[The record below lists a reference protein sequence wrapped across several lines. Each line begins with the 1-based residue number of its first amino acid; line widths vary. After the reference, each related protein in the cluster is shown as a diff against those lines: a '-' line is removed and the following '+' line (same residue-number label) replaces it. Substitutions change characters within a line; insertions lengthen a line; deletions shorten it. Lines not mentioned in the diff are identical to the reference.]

1 MIALV
6 PTRYH
11 QNTGW
16 VFHKNLI
23 VSDVLCARVAFSFTM
38 GLCPTASLS
47 LSTHGTTTITTVGK
61 QHYACLLCS
70 AVAAINTF
78 TVVDYANEFLVLL
91 LMMMYCISCK
101 KDWAWVDEASRL
113 TYRLVHF

>member
-11 QNTGW
+11 QNTRW
-16 VFHKNLI
+16 VLHKNLI
-23 VSDVLCARVAFSFTM
+23 VSDVLSARVAFSFTM
-38 GLCPTASLS
+38 GLGPTASLS
-47 LSTHGTTTITTVGK
+47 LSTHGTTTVTTVGK

-78 TVVDYANEFLVLL
+78 TVVNYANEFVLL
-91 LMMMYCISCK
+91 LMMMYF
-101 KDWAWVDEASRL
+101 VVGL
-113 TYRLVHF
+113 